1 MIEQRKEYRNKEERN
16 RSGLTKDKFIRL
28 AKYGSFRYE
37 IINEKVWLYYS
48 DIRHKMDI
56 PDFSVIKKI
65 DRMNVERRSI
75 ETPLGQI
82 LAYLVNEA
90 GMREVIAYSKRKI
103 YEKEDF
109 MNFVSY
115 KIKIIEKEIKEYGKN
130 NF

>member
-1 MIEQRKEYRNKEERN
+1 
-16 RSGLTKDKFIRL
+16 
-28 AKYGSFRYE
+28 
-37 IINEKVWLYYS
+37 
-48 DIRHKMDI
+48 MDI